1 MTPNF
6 IFRGGPFSLGWSTKT
21 YHLCVCGRGRR
32 GGYVSIHILKIPI
45 SRCGYKHDMSLEI
58 RIILWVGHGMVD
70 SVVREFSSAL
80 GKKKEEALL
89 QIILFPTSQS
99 AYGRKRRRLPFRRCS
114 EQRCSIGC
122 QRGLCLVAG
131 RRSTCH
137 FPCGN
142 RRRRRAA
149 SRSRLNP
156 CREDQI
162 RSVFYSSLC
171 VSFFFSH
178 RSWVE
183 VEILGRGLVVE
194 EKG

>member
-80 GKKKEEALL
+80 GKKKRGGTSTNHFVSYITISIWEEKEEITIQKVLRAEV
-89 QIILFPTSQS
+89 FDWMSKGT
-99 AYGRKRRRLPFRRCS
+99 
-114 EQRCSIGC
+114 
-122 QRGLCLVAG
+122 V
-131 RRSTCH
+131 
-137 FPCGN
+137 PC
-142 RRRRRAA
+142 RRA
-149 SRSRLNP
+149 S
-156 CREDQI
+156 
-162 RSVFYSSLC
+162 
-171 VSFFFSH
+171 
-178 RSWVE
+178 
-183 VEILGRGLVVE
+183 
-194 EKG
+194 